1 MVIGADGTDGAID
14 RPAKEQLPPLAGSG
28 TAVPASEVMHMP
40 AKLRPPEPPASTGV
54 GMLLEVD
61 VISRPAKLQQLLAAA
76 AAAPIA
82 GASRVGEAP
91 ARLRKENA
99 ELLADDSGGGGA
111 AGVVSAALG
120 TGAVFPALRNEKA
133 DASGAAESVGSEGA
147 GLPSGVGASKPP
159 NVSSESAIG
168 GLLRVH
174 RRDRTEKLFA
184 PVETHFHSHELK
196 NLNFPLDAAEAYGT

>member
-1 MVIGADGTDGAID
+1 
-14 RPAKEQLPPLAGSG
+14 
-28 TAVPASEVMHMP
+28 
-40 AKLRPPEPPASTGV
+40 
-54 GMLLEVD
+54 
-61 VISRPAKLQQLLAAA
+61 
-76 AAAPIA
+76 
-82 GASRVGEAP
+82 
-91 ARLRKENA
+91 LRKENA

-184 PVETHFHSHELK
+184 PARRDA
-196 NLNFPLDAAEAYGT
+196 FPFT